1 MSQRAVVFDLDGT
14 LVDSAPDITI
24 ALNAAFREHGAAFSV
39 GDVKKMIG
47 KGADVTISRAMAAAD
62 IRETEALHRALY
74 DAFMRSYREVSAEG
88 RGLFP
93 GAVEVL
99 EGLRRDGYRLGLC
112 TNKAQDVTDVAVK
125 ALGLVPL
132 LDVVLG
138 AVDDRPKKPHPA
150 MLEKVLADAGSSV
163 ARAVMVGDS
172 AADVGVARAAGCPV
186 VVVSFGYTAIPV
198 AELGGDVI
206 VDHLSAVPAAV
217 ERLLATT

>member
-1 MSQRAVVFDLDGT
+1 MTRRAVVFDLDGT
-14 LVDSAPDITI
+14 LVDSAPDITL

-47 KGADVTISRAMAAAD
+47 KGADVTISRAMAAAA
-62 IRETEALHRALY
+62 IAEAATLHRTLY
-74 DAFMRSYREVSAEG
+74 DAFMRSYREVSAAG

-93 GAVEVL
+93 GAIEML

-112 TNKAQDVTDVAVK
+112 TNKAQDVTDVAVD
-125 ALGLVPL
+125 ALRIRPL

-138 AVDDRPKKPHPA
+138 AVEERPKKPHPA
-150 MLEKVLADAGSSV
+150 MLEKVLADAGAPVS
-163 ARAVMVGDS
+163 RAVMVGDS

-186 VVVSFGYTAIPV
+186 VLVSFGYTAIPV
-198 AELGGDVI
+198 AELGGDAVI
-206 VDHLSAVPAAV
+206 DHLSAVPATV